1 MEVEKNIVQAE
12 AKPGYK
18 KTKLGWIP
26 EEWECGEFGN
36 LADVIMGQ
44 SPSGESY
51 NSGKN
56 GVALIN
62 GPTEFTDRY
71 PIKIQWT
78 TSPTKICEPYDI
90 LLCVRGSSTGRLNV
104 ADDRYCIGRGVAAI
118 RAKQNSDT
126 KFLEYELTNAVNRIL
141 RLTSGSTFPNIDSKS
156 LRRFPTLIPP
166 LPEQRAVAAV
176 LSTWDRAIDTTRQ
189 LIEKQ
194 KARQKGLMQH
204 LLTGKKRLK
213 GFEGGWN
220 QVKISAIA
228 NEVRLLNKDEEDLT
242 VLSCTKYD
250 GLVRSL
256 EYFGRRVY
264 SDDLSKYKQVP
275 PNCFAY
281 ATNHI
286 EEGSIGFQNVLDGP
300 GLVSPMYTVFE
311 TDNELVDDEFLFKLL
326 KSHRMIFEYNRNM
339 SGSINRRGGL
349 RWKDFSSIRIKLP
362 KKREQRAIA
371 AILSRAENE
380 IKRNEQYLAALQ
392 QQKKGLMQK
401 LLTGEVR
408 VKNSN
413 IN

>member
-141 RLTSGSTFPNIDSKS
+141 RLTSGST
-156 LRRFPTLIPP
+156 
-166 LPEQRAVAAV
+166 
-176 LSTWDRAIDTTRQ
+176 
-189 LIEKQ
+189 
-194 KARQKGLMQH
+194 
-204 LLTGKKRLK
+204 
-213 GFEGGWN
+213 
-220 QVKISAIA
+220 
-228 NEVRLLNKDEEDLT
+228 
-242 VLSCTKYD
+242 
-250 GLVRSL
+250 
-256 EYFGRRVY
+256 
-264 SDDLSKYKQVP
+264 
-275 PNCFAY
+275 
-281 ATNHI
+281 
-286 EEGSIGFQNVLDGP
+286 
-300 GLVSPMYTVFE
+300 
-311 TDNELVDDEFLFKLL
+311 
-326 KSHRMIFEYNRNM
+326 
-339 SGSINRRGGL
+339 
-349 RWKDFSSIRIKLP
+349 
-362 KKREQRAIA
+362 
-371 AILSRAENE
+371 
-380 IKRNEQYLAALQ
+380 
-392 QQKKGLMQK
+392 
-401 LLTGEVR
+401 
-408 VKNSN
+408 
-413 IN
+413 